1 MKHESDIRSLL
12 ISNAIHLISE
22 GGFEKAAT
30 KELTY
35 YKGDLPDFK
44 MNEVYIYRLYGS
56 KEALYEAVFASLD
69 MEMYNAIQS
78 GLKKIGGFE
87 KHTKEKFYEFFL
99 LAWQFVLKNED
110 RCRCYVRY
118 YYSVYF
124 KGESLEKHQ
133 RHFDAIVERFR
144 PLFIEEADVKTIMQ
158 SIFNALLDFAVRV
171 YNGVLEN
178 NEINMSHIFNVLY
191 CMMVT
196 YLKNPEKIGSNTQL
210 I

>member
-22 GGFEKAAT
+22 GGFEKATT

-78 GLKKIGGFE
+78 GLKKIGSFE

-124 KGESLEKHQ
+124 IIFE
-133 RHFDAIVERFR
+133 I
-144 PLFIEEADVKTIMQ
+144 FIINTDSEIKQGVK
-158 SIFNALLDFAVRV
+158 NALHYRF
-171 YNGVLEN
+171 
-178 NEINMSHIFNVLY
+178 HIRFFY
-191 CMMVT
+191 
-196 YLKNPEKIGSNTQL
+196 E
-210 I
+210 

>member
-1 MKHESDIRSLL
+1 
-12 ISNAIHLISE
+12 
-22 GGFEKAAT
+22 
-30 KELTY
+30 
-35 YKGDLPDFK
+35 
-44 MNEVYIYRLYGS
+44 MNEVYIYRLFGS
-56 KEALYEAVFASLD
+56 KEALYEAAFATLD
-69 MEMYNAIQS
+69 MEMYDAIRL

-87 KHTKEKFYEFFL
+87 KHTKEKLYEFFL

-110 RCRCYVRY
+110 RCRYYVRY

-133 RHFDAIVERFR
+133 RHFDAIVEKFR
-144 PLFIEEADVKTIMQ
+144 PLFIEEADVKAIMQ

-178 NEINMSHIFNVLY
+178 NEINIPHIFNVLY
-191 CMMVT
+191 GMMVT
-196 YLKNPEKIGSNTQL
+196 YLKNPEKIGSDSQL